1 MIINLI
7 NEYLIHKKREL
18 FHKLYC
24 QTQTANFSFIDK
36 LNIKFLIIRNK
47 SNSRKRKKTLKTL
60 KHYLKH
66 LLNFLSEIKIK

>member
-47 SNSRKRKKTLKTL
+47 SNSRKRKKKTENFKTL
-60 KHYLKH
+60 FKTSFKFSFG
-66 LLNFLSEIKIK
+66 N

>member
-36 LNIKFLIIRNK
+36 LNIKFLMIRNK
-47 SNSRKRKKTLKTL
+47 SNSRKRKK
-60 KHYLKH
+60 
-66 LLNFLSEIKIK
+66 N

>member
-36 LNIKFLIIRNK
+36 LNIKFLMIRNK
-47 SNSRKRKKTLKTL
+47 SNSRKRKKTENFKTL
-60 KHYLKH
+60 FKTSFKFSLG
-66 LLNFLSEIKIK
+66 N